1 MNPINKSFSDDLTN
15 ILKYIE
21 TTLVNEFPSKNI
33 VSEYFIVGVLEN
45 KNCLAYAALED
56 CLMTEII
63 KSIVDEYSYYLSQNP
78 TPLNQFDIPRF
89 SENFNEYIIQAN
101 VERVKHNHEKVN
113 TLHMIL
119 SMLFLDG
126 KIKEMFGKVGLTYDM
141 FESYIMNNNLVEE
154 NETKPKQ
161 LPAKVNKN
169 ISSSQI
175 LKTRKIQKNT
185 LIETY
190 SQNLNEL
197 ASKGKIDK
205 IVGREKEIGQMFNIL
220 GRRNKNNL
228 ILVGNGGVGKCL
240 GKGTKILM
248 YDGTFKN
255 VENINI
261 GDKLMGVDSTPRTVL
276 DLGHGY
282 DNMYRIKQTNGNDYR
297 VNSEHILSLKCT
309 QQYGKKWYN
318 KGDIVN
324 LSIKEYL
331 SLNKTKK
338 SKLMGWKPS
347 IIEFNKQIDLPIDA
361 YFLGLWLGD
370 GDKAYSSITNIDNE
384 IIDYIYDFAKS
395 YGYNVTK
402 NGITYDI
409 NHGKGYSIL
418 DKDTNI
424 EYQSIKEFCK
434 LNFIPEKYF
443 NESYV
448 KNHTTRLKINI
459 EKINGKDNKI
469 LNVLR
474 DLDVI
479 NNKHIPF
486 IYKTSSAE
494 NRLKLLAG
502 LIDSD
507 GNLTHDKKGYEITQK
522 IENIIDDIIY
532 IAHSLGIKTGKKRI
546 KTINGI
552 SYYRIHLYGPIL
564 NHLPLKLNRKRV
576 TPSTPNKD
584 ILCSGVEV
592 IEDGFDEYFGF
603 EIDGDKLFMLEDFTV
618 THNTAICRHLANL
631 IVEKKA
637 PVAYHKKK
645 IVQMDIS
652 AMIAGANFRGMFE
665 ERLKGFL
672 EEVKNDKN
680 YIIFIDDIH
689 NALSE
694 KNQAGDVN
702 VASMLNNILIDGD
715 IQVIGTT
722 NFKDYKN
729 TIENNSS
736 LSRRFQKI
744 VIEPSSINESITI
757 LNGCKEYYETYHN
770 VKYTDEAIKS
780 CVLLANRYIS
790 DRNLPDSAIDLLDES
805 ASRVVLKIKDTPEI
819 TNVKEELLK
828 IKGEKRQILSNET
841 YEGIS
846 ALNAKENTLKI
857 KLSLLEKNNRY
868 NTEQRTVYDNDVC
881 ELVSEKTSIPIT
893 KLSTTEKS
901 SLKNI
906 NNILKSSIIGQDD
919 AIDKIC
925 QVVKRNR
932 IGLSNKNKPIVMFLG
947 GPTGVGKTLIAKK
960 LSKEVFGDEKYLVRL
975 DMSEYAEKSS
985 ITKLIG
991 SAPGYI
997 GYDNGG
1003 QLTEIIKNKKYC
1015 VLLLDEIEKANQEI
1029 YNVFLQ
1035 LFDEGCLTDNTGA
1048 KIDFKNVIILLTSNT
1063 GAKQVSDFG
1072 GGLGLVRNE
1081 QVNTKTIIQKE
1092 LKKKF
1097 PPEFIN
1103 RIDDIIYFNKL
1114 TDDNIKDIIRL
1125 ELHNLDN
1132 RLVEVGFSLEE
1143 AFYQE
1148 EFINFLFDKIKD
1160 QSEYGA
1166 RPVLRIIQETLENP
1180 ITDLMLDMDD
1190 EEMNKDGL
1198 TMLKIET
1205 FMK

>member
-21 TTLVNEFPSKNI
+21 TTLINEFPSKNI
-33 VSEYFIVGVLEN
+33 VSEYFIVGVLKN
-45 KNCLAYAALED
+45 KNCLAYVALEE

-63 KSIVDEYSYYLSQNP
+63 KSIVDEHSYYLSQNP

-119 SMLFLDG
+119 SMLFIDG
-126 KIKEMFGKVGLTYDM
+126 KIKEMFSKVGLTYDM
-141 FESYIMNNNLVEE
+141 FENYIMNNNLVEE
-154 NETKPKQ
+154 VETKPKQ
-161 LPAKVNKN
+161 LPAKVKS

-175 LKTRKIQKNT
+175 LKARKAQKTT
-185 LIETY
+185 LIDTY
-190 SQNLNEL
+190 SQNLNDL

-205 IVGREKEIGQMFNIL
+205 IVGREKEIEQMFNIL

-228 ILVGNGGVGKCL
+228 ILVGNGGVGK
-240 GKGTKILM
+240 
-248 YDGTFKN
+248 
-255 VENINI
+255 
-261 GDKLMGVDSTPRTVL
+261 
-276 DLGHGY
+276 
-282 DNMYRIKQTNGNDYR
+282 
-297 VNSEHILSLKCT
+297 
-309 QQYGKKWYN
+309 
-318 KGDIVN
+318 
-324 LSIKEYL
+324 
-331 SLNKTKK
+331 
-338 SKLMGWKPS
+338 
-347 IIEFNKQIDLPIDA
+347 
-361 YFLGLWLGD
+361 
-370 GDKAYSSITNIDNE
+370 
-384 IIDYIYDFAKS
+384 
-395 YGYNVTK
+395 
-402 NGITYDI
+402 
-409 NHGKGYSIL
+409 
-418 DKDTNI
+418 
-424 EYQSIKEFCK
+424 
-434 LNFIPEKYF
+434 
-443 NESYV
+443 
-448 KNHTTRLKINI
+448 
-459 EKINGKDNKI
+459 
-469 LNVLR
+469 
-474 DLDVI
+474 
-479 NNKHIPF
+479 
-486 IYKTSSAE
+486 
-494 NRLKLLAG
+494 
-502 LIDSD
+502 
-507 GNLTHDKKGYEITQK
+507 
-522 IENIIDDIIY
+522 
-532 IAHSLGIKTGKKRI
+532 
-546 KTINGI
+546 
-552 SYYRIHLYGPIL
+552 
-564 NHLPLKLNRKRV
+564 
-576 TPSTPNKD
+576 
-584 ILCSGVEV
+584 
-592 IEDGFDEYFGF
+592 
-603 EIDGDKLFMLEDFTV
+603 
-618 THNTAICRHLANL
+618 TAICRHLANL

-702 VASMLNNILIDGD
+702 VASMLNNVLIDGD

-770 VKYTDEAIKS
+770 VKYTNEAIKS

-819 TNVKEELLK
+819 TNIKEELLR
-828 IKGEKRQILSNET
+828 IKNEKRKILSNET

-846 ALNAKENTLKI
+846 DLNAKENTLKI

-906 NNILKSSIIGQDD
+906 NEILKSSIIGQDD

-932 IGLSNKNKPIVMFLG
+932 VGLSNKNKPIVMFLG

-991 SAPGYI
+991 SAPGYV

-1132 RLVEVGFSLEE
+1132 RLIEIGFSLENE
-1143 AFYQE
+1143 FYNE
-1148 EFINFLFDKIKD
+1148 TFVNFLFDKIKD

-1166 RPVLRIIQETLENP
+1166 RPVLRIIQEFLENP

-1190 EEMNKDGL
+1190 DEVNGDNVII
-1198 TMLKIET
+1198 LKTENFI
-1205 FMK
+1205 K

>member
-21 TTLVNEFPSKNI
+21 TTLINEFPSKNI

-45 KNCLAYAALED
+45 ENCLAYAALEE

-119 SMLFLDG
+119 SMLFIDG

-141 FESYIMNNNLVEE
+141 FENYIMNNNLVEE
-154 NETKPKQ
+154 VETKPKQ
-161 LPAKVNKN
+161 LPSKVKS

-175 LKTRKIQKNT
+175 LKARKAQKTT
-185 LIETY
+185 LIDTY
-190 SQNLNEL
+190 SQNLNDL

-228 ILVGNGGVGKCL
+228 ILVGNGGVGK
-240 GKGTKILM
+240 
-248 YDGTFKN
+248 
-255 VENINI
+255 
-261 GDKLMGVDSTPRTVL
+261 
-276 DLGHGY
+276 
-282 DNMYRIKQTNGNDYR
+282 
-297 VNSEHILSLKCT
+297 
-309 QQYGKKWYN
+309 
-318 KGDIVN
+318 
-324 LSIKEYL
+324 
-331 SLNKTKK
+331 
-338 SKLMGWKPS
+338 
-347 IIEFNKQIDLPIDA
+347 
-361 YFLGLWLGD
+361 
-370 GDKAYSSITNIDNE
+370 
-384 IIDYIYDFAKS
+384 
-395 YGYNVTK
+395 
-402 NGITYDI
+402 
-409 NHGKGYSIL
+409 
-418 DKDTNI
+418 
-424 EYQSIKEFCK
+424 
-434 LNFIPEKYF
+434 
-443 NESYV
+443 
-448 KNHTTRLKINI
+448 
-459 EKINGKDNKI
+459 
-469 LNVLR
+469 
-474 DLDVI
+474 
-479 NNKHIPF
+479 
-486 IYKTSSAE
+486 
-494 NRLKLLAG
+494 
-502 LIDSD
+502 
-507 GNLTHDKKGYEITQK
+507 
-522 IENIIDDIIY
+522 
-532 IAHSLGIKTGKKRI
+532 
-546 KTINGI
+546 
-552 SYYRIHLYGPIL
+552 
-564 NHLPLKLNRKRV
+564 
-576 TPSTPNKD
+576 
-584 ILCSGVEV
+584 
-592 IEDGFDEYFGF
+592 
-603 EIDGDKLFMLEDFTV
+603 
-618 THNTAICRHLANL
+618 TAICRHLANL

-702 VASMLNNILIDGD
+702 VASMLNNVLIDGD

-770 VKYTDEAIKS
+770 VKYTNEAIKS

-819 TNVKEELLK
+819 TNIKEELLR
-828 IKGEKRQILSNET
+828 IKDEKRKILSNET

-846 ALNAKENTLKI
+846 DLNAKENTLKI

-906 NNILKSSIIGQDD
+906 NEILKSSIIGQDD

-932 IGLSNKNKPIVMFLG
+932 VGLSNKNKPIVMFLG

-991 SAPGYI
+991 SAPGYV

-1132 RLVEVGFSLEE
+1132 RLIEIGFSLENE
-1143 AFYQE
+1143 FYNE
-1148 EFINFLFDKIKD
+1148 TFVNFLFDKIKD

-1166 RPVLRIIQETLENP
+1166 RPVLRIIQEFLENP

-1190 EEMNKDGL
+1190 DEVNGDNVII
-1198 TMLKIET
+1198 LKTENFI
-1205 FMK
+1205 K

>member
-21 TTLVNEFPSKNI
+21 TTLINEFPSKNI

-45 KNCLAYAALED
+45 KNCLAYIALED

-63 KSIVDEYSYYLSQNP
+63 KGIVDEYSYYLSQNP
-78 TPLNQFDIPRF
+78 TPLKYFDRPKF

-119 SMLFLDG
+119 SMLFIDG

-141 FESYIMNNNLVEE
+141 FENYIMNNNLVEE
-154 NETKPKQ
+154 TETKPKQ
-161 LPAKVNKN
+161 VQSKVKS

-175 LKTRKIQKNT
+175 LKTRKTQKTT
-185 LIETY
+185 LIDIY
-190 SQNLNEL
+190 SRNLNDL

-205 IVGREKEIGQMFNIL
+205 IVGREKEFRQMFNIL
-220 GRRNKNNL
+220 GRRKKNNL
-228 ILVGNGGVGKCL
+228 ILVGNGGVGK
-240 GKGTKILM
+240 T
-248 YDGTFKN
+248 
-255 VENINI
+255 
-261 GDKLMGVDSTPRTVL
+261 
-276 DLGHGY
+276 
-282 DNMYRIKQTNGNDYR
+282 
-297 VNSEHILSLKCT
+297 
-309 QQYGKKWYN
+309 
-318 KGDIVN
+318 
-324 LSIKEYL
+324 SIC
-331 SLNKTKK
+331 
-338 SKLMGWKPS
+338 
-347 IIEFNKQIDLPIDA
+347 
-361 YFLGLWLGD
+361 
-370 GDKAYSSITNIDNE
+370 
-384 IIDYIYDFAKS
+384 
-395 YGYNVTK
+395 
-402 NGITYDI
+402 
-409 NHGKGYSIL
+409 H
-418 DKDTNI
+418 
-424 EYQSIKEFCK
+424 
-434 LNFIPEKYF
+434 
-443 NESYV
+443 
-448 KNHTTRLKINI
+448 
-459 EKINGKDNKI
+459 
-469 LNVLR
+469 
-474 DLDVI
+474 
-479 NNKHIPF
+479 
-486 IYKTSSAE
+486 
-494 NRLKLLAG
+494 
-502 LIDSD
+502 
-507 GNLTHDKKGYEITQK
+507 
-522 IENIIDDIIY
+522 
-532 IAHSLGIKTGKKRI
+532 
-546 KTINGI
+546 
-552 SYYRIHLYGPIL
+552 
-564 NHLPLKLNRKRV
+564 
-576 TPSTPNKD
+576 
-584 ILCSGVEV
+584 
-592 IEDGFDEYFGF
+592 
-603 EIDGDKLFMLEDFTV
+603 
-618 THNTAICRHLANL
+618 HLANL

-637 PVAYHKKK
+637 PAAYHKKK
-645 IVQMDIS
+645 IIQMDIS
-652 AMIAGANFRGMFE
+652 SMIAGANFRGMFE

-672 EEVKNDKN
+672 DEVKNDKN

-689 NALSE
+689 NALSD
-694 KNQAGDVN
+694 KSQAGDVN

-736 LSRRFQKI
+736 LSRRFQKV
-744 VIEPSSINESITI
+744 VIEPSTVSESIEI
-757 LNGCKEYYETYHN
+757 LNACKEYYEIYHN
-770 VKYTDEAIKS
+770 VKYTNEAIKL

-819 TNVKEELLK
+819 TDIKKELLR
-828 IKGEKRQILSNET
+828 IKNEKRKILNNEI
-841 YEGIS
+841 YDGIS
-846 ALNAKENTLKI
+846 DLNAKENTLKI

-906 NNILKSSIIGQDD
+906 NDVLKSGIIGQDD

-932 IGLSNKNKPIVMFLG
+932 VGLSNKNKPIVMFLG
-947 GPTGVGKTLIAKK
+947 GSTGVGKTLIAKK
-960 LSKEVFGDEKYLVRL
+960 LAKEVFGDEKYLVRL

-1072 GGLGLVRNE
+1072 SGLGLVRNE

-1114 TDDNIKDIIRL
+1114 TNDNIKDIIRL
-1125 ELHNLDN
+1125 ELHNLNN
-1132 RLVEVGFSLEE
+1132 RLIEIGFSLENE
-1143 AFYQE
+1143 FYNDT
-1148 EFINFLFDKIKD
+1148 FVNFLFDKIKD

-1166 RPVLRIIQETLENP
+1166 RPVLRIIQEFLENP
-1180 ITDLMLDMDD
+1180 ITDLILDMDD
-1190 EEMNKDGL
+1190 EVNSDDVI
-1198 TMLKIET
+1198 MLKTENFI
-1205 FMK
+1205 K

>member
-21 TTLVNEFPSKNI
+21 TTLINEFPSKNI

-45 KNCLAYAALED
+45 KNCLAYAALEE

-101 VERVKHNHEKVN
+101 VERVKHNHKKVN

-119 SMLFLDG
+119 SMLFIDG
-126 KIKEMFGKVGLTYDM
+126 KIKEMFSKVGLTYDM
-141 FESYIMNNNLVEE
+141 FENYIMNNNLVEE
-154 NETKPKQ
+154 VETKPKQ
-161 LPAKVNKN
+161 LPAKVKS

-175 LKTRKIQKNT
+175 LKARKAQKTT
-185 LIETY
+185 LIDTY
-190 SQNLNEL
+190 SQNLNDL

-228 ILVGNGGVGKCL
+228 ILVGNGGVGK
-240 GKGTKILM
+240 
-248 YDGTFKN
+248 
-255 VENINI
+255 
-261 GDKLMGVDSTPRTVL
+261 
-276 DLGHGY
+276 
-282 DNMYRIKQTNGNDYR
+282 
-297 VNSEHILSLKCT
+297 
-309 QQYGKKWYN
+309 
-318 KGDIVN
+318 
-324 LSIKEYL
+324 
-331 SLNKTKK
+331 
-338 SKLMGWKPS
+338 
-347 IIEFNKQIDLPIDA
+347 
-361 YFLGLWLGD
+361 
-370 GDKAYSSITNIDNE
+370 
-384 IIDYIYDFAKS
+384 
-395 YGYNVTK
+395 
-402 NGITYDI
+402 
-409 NHGKGYSIL
+409 
-418 DKDTNI
+418 
-424 EYQSIKEFCK
+424 
-434 LNFIPEKYF
+434 
-443 NESYV
+443 
-448 KNHTTRLKINI
+448 
-459 EKINGKDNKI
+459 
-469 LNVLR
+469 
-474 DLDVI
+474 
-479 NNKHIPF
+479 
-486 IYKTSSAE
+486 
-494 NRLKLLAG
+494 
-502 LIDSD
+502 
-507 GNLTHDKKGYEITQK
+507 
-522 IENIIDDIIY
+522 
-532 IAHSLGIKTGKKRI
+532 
-546 KTINGI
+546 
-552 SYYRIHLYGPIL
+552 
-564 NHLPLKLNRKRV
+564 
-576 TPSTPNKD
+576 
-584 ILCSGVEV
+584 
-592 IEDGFDEYFGF
+592 
-603 EIDGDKLFMLEDFTV
+603 
-618 THNTAICRHLANL
+618 TAICRHLANL

-702 VASMLNNILIDGD
+702 VASMLNNVLIDGD

-770 VKYTDEAIKS
+770 VKYTNEAIKS

-819 TNVKEELLK
+819 TNIKEELLR
-828 IKGEKRQILSNET
+828 IKDEKRKILSNET

-846 ALNAKENTLKI
+846 DLNAKENTLKI

-906 NNILKSSIIGQDD
+906 NEILKSSIIGQDD

-932 IGLSNKNKPIVMFLG
+932 VGLSNKNKPIVMFLG

-991 SAPGYI
+991 SAPGYV

-1114 TDDNIKDIIRL
+1114 TDDNIKDIICL

-1132 RLVEVGFSLEE
+1132 RLIEIGFSLENE
-1143 AFYQE
+1143 FYNE
-1148 EFINFLFDKIKD
+1148 TFVNFLFDKIKD

-1166 RPVLRIIQETLENP
+1166 RPVLRIIQEFLENP

-1190 EEMNKDGL
+1190 DEVNGDNVII
-1198 TMLKIET
+1198 LKTENFI
-1205 FMK
+1205 K

>member
-1 MNPINKSFSDDLTN
+1 MNPINKSFSDDLIN
-15 ILKYIE
+15 ILKYVE
-21 TTLVNEFPSKNI
+21 TTLINEFPSKNI

-45 KNCLAYAALED
+45 KNCLAYTALED
-56 CLMTEII
+56 CLMAEII

-78 TPLNQFDIPRF
+78 TPLNQSDVPKF
-89 SENFNEYIIQAN
+89 SEKFNEYIIQAN

-126 KIKEMFGKVGLTYDM
+126 KIKEMFGKVGLTYNM
-141 FESYIMNNNLVEE
+141 FESYIMNNSLIEE
-154 NETKPKQ
+154 HETKPKQ
-161 LPAKVNKN
+161 LPSKVSKN

-228 ILVGNGGVGKCL
+228 ILVGKSGVGK
-240 GKGTKILM
+240 T
-248 YDGTFKN
+248 
-255 VENINI
+255 
-261 GDKLMGVDSTPRTVL
+261 
-276 DLGHGY
+276 
-282 DNMYRIKQTNGNDYR
+282 
-297 VNSEHILSLKCT
+297 SLC
-309 QQYGKKWYN
+309 
-318 KGDIVN
+318 
-324 LSIKEYL
+324 
-331 SLNKTKK
+331 K
-338 SKLMGWKPS
+338 S
-347 IIEFNKQIDLPIDA
+347 
-361 YFLGLWLGD
+361 
-370 GDKAYSSITNIDNE
+370 
-384 IIDYIYDFAKS
+384 
-395 YGYNVTK
+395 
-402 NGITYDI
+402 
-409 NHGKGYSIL
+409 
-418 DKDTNI
+418 
-424 EYQSIKEFCK
+424 
-434 LNFIPEKYF
+434 
-443 NESYV
+443 
-448 KNHTTRLKINI
+448 
-459 EKINGKDNKI
+459 
-469 LNVLR
+469 
-474 DLDVI
+474 
-479 NNKHIPF
+479 
-486 IYKTSSAE
+486 
-494 NRLKLLAG
+494 
-502 LIDSD
+502 
-507 GNLTHDKKGYEITQK
+507 
-522 IENIIDDIIY
+522 
-532 IAHSLGIKTGKKRI
+532 
-546 KTINGI
+546 
-552 SYYRIHLYGPIL
+552 
-564 NHLPLKLNRKRV
+564 
-576 TPSTPNKD
+576 
-584 ILCSGVEV
+584 
-592 IEDGFDEYFGF
+592 
-603 EIDGDKLFMLEDFTV
+603 
-618 THNTAICRHLANL
+618 LANL
-631 IVEKKA
+631 IIEKKA

-645 IVQMDIS
+645 IIQMDIS

-672 EEVKNDKN
+672 EEVKNNKN

-694 KNQAGDVN
+694 KNQVGDVN
-702 VASMLNNILIDGD
+702 VASMLNNVLIDGD

-757 LNGCKEYYETYHN
+757 LNGCKEYYEAYHN
-770 VKYTDEAIKS
+770 VKYTNEAIKS

-819 TNVKEELLK
+819 TNIKEELLR
-828 IKGEKRQILSNET
+828 IKNEKRKILSNET

-846 ALNAKENTLKI
+846 DLNAKENTLKI

-906 NNILKSSIIGQDD
+906 NEILKSSIIGQDD

-932 IGLSNKNKPIVMFLG
+932 VGLSNKNKPIVMFLG

-991 SAPGYI
+991 SAPGYV

-1072 GGLGLVRNE
+1072 SGLGLVRNE

-1132 RLVEVGFSLEE
+1132 RLIEIGFSLEE
-1143 AFYQE
+1143 AFYQD

-1180 ITDLMLDMDD
+1180 ITDLILDMDD
-1190 EEMNKDGL
+1190 NEVNGDNL
-1198 TMLKIET
+1198 IILKTENFI
-1205 FMK
+1205 K

>member
-1 MNPINKSFSDDLTN
+1 MNPINKSFSDDLIN
-15 ILKYIE
+15 ILKYVE
-21 TTLVNEFPSKNI
+21 TTLINEFPSKNI

-45 KNCLAYAALED
+45 KNCLAYTALED

-78 TPLNQFDIPRF
+78 TPLNQSDIPKF
-89 SENFNEYIIQAN
+89 SEKFNEYIIQAN

-126 KIKEMFGKVGLTYDM
+126 KIKEMFGKVGLTYNM
-141 FESYIMNNNLVEE
+141 FESYIMNNSLIEE
-154 NETKPKQ
+154 HETKPKQ
-161 LPAKVNKN
+161 LPSKVSKN

-228 ILVGNGGVGKCL
+228 ILVGKSGVGK
-240 GKGTKILM
+240 T
-248 YDGTFKN
+248 
-255 VENINI
+255 
-261 GDKLMGVDSTPRTVL
+261 
-276 DLGHGY
+276 
-282 DNMYRIKQTNGNDYR
+282 
-297 VNSEHILSLKCT
+297 SLC
-309 QQYGKKWYN
+309 
-318 KGDIVN
+318 
-324 LSIKEYL
+324 
-331 SLNKTKK
+331 K
-338 SKLMGWKPS
+338 S
-347 IIEFNKQIDLPIDA
+347 
-361 YFLGLWLGD
+361 
-370 GDKAYSSITNIDNE
+370 
-384 IIDYIYDFAKS
+384 
-395 YGYNVTK
+395 
-402 NGITYDI
+402 
-409 NHGKGYSIL
+409 
-418 DKDTNI
+418 
-424 EYQSIKEFCK
+424 
-434 LNFIPEKYF
+434 
-443 NESYV
+443 
-448 KNHTTRLKINI
+448 
-459 EKINGKDNKI
+459 
-469 LNVLR
+469 
-474 DLDVI
+474 
-479 NNKHIPF
+479 
-486 IYKTSSAE
+486 
-494 NRLKLLAG
+494 
-502 LIDSD
+502 
-507 GNLTHDKKGYEITQK
+507 
-522 IENIIDDIIY
+522 
-532 IAHSLGIKTGKKRI
+532 
-546 KTINGI
+546 
-552 SYYRIHLYGPIL
+552 
-564 NHLPLKLNRKRV
+564 
-576 TPSTPNKD
+576 
-584 ILCSGVEV
+584 
-592 IEDGFDEYFGF
+592 
-603 EIDGDKLFMLEDFTV
+603 
-618 THNTAICRHLANL
+618 LANL
-631 IVEKKA
+631 IIEKKA

-645 IVQMDIS
+645 IIQMDIS

-672 EEVKNDKN
+672 EEVKNNKN

-702 VASMLNNILIDGD
+702 VASMLNNVLIDGD

-757 LNGCKEYYETYHN
+757 LNGCKEYYEAYHN
-770 VKYTDEAIKS
+770 VKYTNEAIKS

-819 TNVKEELLK
+819 TNIKEELLR
-828 IKGEKRQILSNET
+828 IKNEKRKILSNET

-846 ALNAKENTLKI
+846 DLNAKENTLKI

-906 NNILKSSIIGQDD
+906 NEILKSSIIGQDD

-932 IGLSNKNKPIVMFLG
+932 VGLSNKNKPIVMFLG

-991 SAPGYI
+991 SAPGYV

-1072 GGLGLVRNE
+1072 SGLGLVRNE

-1132 RLVEVGFSLEE
+1132 RLIEIGFSLEE
-1143 AFYQE
+1143 AFYQD

-1180 ITDLMLDMDD
+1180 ITDLILDMDD
-1190 EEMNKDGL
+1190 NEVNGDNL
-1198 TMLKIET
+1198 IILKTENFI
-1205 FMK
+1205 K

>member
-21 TTLVNEFPSKNI
+21 TTLINEFPSKNI

-45 KNCLAYAALED
+45 KNCLAYAALEE

-119 SMLFLDG
+119 SMLFIDG

-141 FESYIMNNNLVEE
+141 FENYIMNNNLVEE
-154 NETKPKQ
+154 VETKPKQ
-161 LPAKVNKN
+161 LPSKVKS

-175 LKTRKIQKNT
+175 LKARKAQKTT
-185 LIETY
+185 LIDTY
-190 SQNLNEL
+190 SQNLNDL

-228 ILVGNGGVGKCL
+228 ILVGNGGVGK
-240 GKGTKILM
+240 
-248 YDGTFKN
+248 
-255 VENINI
+255 
-261 GDKLMGVDSTPRTVL
+261 
-276 DLGHGY
+276 
-282 DNMYRIKQTNGNDYR
+282 
-297 VNSEHILSLKCT
+297 
-309 QQYGKKWYN
+309 
-318 KGDIVN
+318 
-324 LSIKEYL
+324 
-331 SLNKTKK
+331 
-338 SKLMGWKPS
+338 
-347 IIEFNKQIDLPIDA
+347 
-361 YFLGLWLGD
+361 
-370 GDKAYSSITNIDNE
+370 
-384 IIDYIYDFAKS
+384 
-395 YGYNVTK
+395 
-402 NGITYDI
+402 
-409 NHGKGYSIL
+409 
-418 DKDTNI
+418 
-424 EYQSIKEFCK
+424 
-434 LNFIPEKYF
+434 
-443 NESYV
+443 
-448 KNHTTRLKINI
+448 
-459 EKINGKDNKI
+459 
-469 LNVLR
+469 
-474 DLDVI
+474 
-479 NNKHIPF
+479 
-486 IYKTSSAE
+486 
-494 NRLKLLAG
+494 
-502 LIDSD
+502 
-507 GNLTHDKKGYEITQK
+507 
-522 IENIIDDIIY
+522 
-532 IAHSLGIKTGKKRI
+532 
-546 KTINGI
+546 
-552 SYYRIHLYGPIL
+552 
-564 NHLPLKLNRKRV
+564 
-576 TPSTPNKD
+576 
-584 ILCSGVEV
+584 
-592 IEDGFDEYFGF
+592 
-603 EIDGDKLFMLEDFTV
+603 
-618 THNTAICRHLANL
+618 TAICRHLANL

-680 YIIFIDDIH
+680 YVIFIDDIH
-689 NALSE
+689 NALGE

-702 VASMLNNILIDGD
+702 VASMLNNVLIDGD

-770 VKYTDEAIKS
+770 VKYTNEAIKS

-819 TNVKEELLK
+819 TNIKEELLR
-828 IKGEKRQILSNET
+828 IKDEKRKILSNET

-846 ALNAKENTLKI
+846 DLNAKENTLKI

-906 NNILKSSIIGQDD
+906 NEILKSSIIGQDD

-932 IGLSNKNKPIVMFLG
+932 VGLSNKNKPIVMFLG

-991 SAPGYI
+991 SAPGYV

-1132 RLVEVGFSLEE
+1132 RLIEIGFSLENE
-1143 AFYQE
+1143 FYNE
-1148 EFINFLFDKIKD
+1148 TFVNFLFDKIKD

-1166 RPVLRIIQETLENP
+1166 RPVLRIIQEFLENP

-1190 EEMNKDGL
+1190 DEVNGDNV
-1198 TMLKIET
+1198 TILKTENFI
-1205 FMK
+1205 K

>member
-21 TTLVNEFPSKNI
+21 TTLINEFPSKNI

-45 KNCLAYAALED
+45 KNCLAYTALEE

-78 TPLNQFDIPRF
+78 TPLNQFDVPRF
-89 SENFNEYIIQAN
+89 SEKFNEYIIQAN

-119 SMLFLDG
+119 SMLFIDG

-141 FESYIMNNNLVEE
+141 FENYIMNNNLVEE
-154 NETKPKQ
+154 VETKPKQ
-161 LPAKVNKN
+161 LPAKVKS

-175 LKTRKIQKNT
+175 LKTRKAQKTT
-185 LIETY
+185 LIDTY
-190 SQNLNEL
+190 SQNLNDL

-228 ILVGNGGVGKCL
+228 ILVGNGGVGK
-240 GKGTKILM
+240 
-248 YDGTFKN
+248 
-255 VENINI
+255 
-261 GDKLMGVDSTPRTVL
+261 
-276 DLGHGY
+276 
-282 DNMYRIKQTNGNDYR
+282 
-297 VNSEHILSLKCT
+297 
-309 QQYGKKWYN
+309 
-318 KGDIVN
+318 
-324 LSIKEYL
+324 
-331 SLNKTKK
+331 
-338 SKLMGWKPS
+338 
-347 IIEFNKQIDLPIDA
+347 
-361 YFLGLWLGD
+361 
-370 GDKAYSSITNIDNE
+370 
-384 IIDYIYDFAKS
+384 
-395 YGYNVTK
+395 
-402 NGITYDI
+402 
-409 NHGKGYSIL
+409 
-418 DKDTNI
+418 
-424 EYQSIKEFCK
+424 
-434 LNFIPEKYF
+434 
-443 NESYV
+443 
-448 KNHTTRLKINI
+448 
-459 EKINGKDNKI
+459 
-469 LNVLR
+469 
-474 DLDVI
+474 
-479 NNKHIPF
+479 
-486 IYKTSSAE
+486 
-494 NRLKLLAG
+494 
-502 LIDSD
+502 
-507 GNLTHDKKGYEITQK
+507 
-522 IENIIDDIIY
+522 
-532 IAHSLGIKTGKKRI
+532 
-546 KTINGI
+546 
-552 SYYRIHLYGPIL
+552 
-564 NHLPLKLNRKRV
+564 
-576 TPSTPNKD
+576 
-584 ILCSGVEV
+584 
-592 IEDGFDEYFGF
+592 
-603 EIDGDKLFMLEDFTV
+603 
-618 THNTAICRHLANL
+618 TAICRYLANL
-631 IVEKKA
+631 IVEKKT

-702 VASMLNNILIDGD
+702 VASMLNNVLIDGD

-770 VKYTDEAIKS
+770 VKYTNEAIKS

-805 ASRVVLKIKDTPEI
+805 ASMVVLKIKDTPEI
-819 TNVKEELLK
+819 TNIKEELLR
-828 IKGEKRQILSNET
+828 IKDEKRKILSNET

-846 ALNAKENTLKI
+846 DLNAKENTLKI

-868 NTEQRTVYDNDVC
+868 NTEQRTVYDNDIC

-906 NNILKSSIIGQDD
+906 NDVLKSSIIGQDD

-932 IGLSNKNKPIVMFLG
+932 VGLSNKNKPIVMFLG

-991 SAPGYI
+991 SAPGYV

-1132 RLVEVGFSLEE
+1132 RLIEVGFSLENE
-1143 AFYQE
+1143 FYNE
-1148 EFINFLFDKIKD
+1148 TFVNFLFDKIKD

-1166 RPVLRIIQETLENP
+1166 RPVLRIIQEFLENP

-1190 EEMNKDGL
+1190 EVNSDDVII
-1198 TMLKIET
+1198 LKTENFI
-1205 FMK
+1205 K

>member
-21 TTLVNEFPSKNI
+21 TTLINEFPSKNI

-45 KNCLAYAALED
+45 KNCLAYAALEE

-63 KSIVDEYSYYLSQNP
+63 KNIVDEYSYYLSQNP

-89 SENFNEYIIQAN
+89 SENFNKYIIQAN

-119 SMLFLDG
+119 SMLFIDG

-141 FESYIMNNNLVEE
+141 FENYIMNNNLVEE
-154 NETKPKQ
+154 VETKPKQ
-161 LPAKVNKN
+161 LPSKVKS

-175 LKTRKIQKNT
+175 LKARKAQKTT
-185 LIETY
+185 LIDTY
-190 SQNLNEL
+190 SQNLNDL

-228 ILVGNGGVGKCL
+228 ILVGNGGVGK
-240 GKGTKILM
+240 
-248 YDGTFKN
+248 
-255 VENINI
+255 
-261 GDKLMGVDSTPRTVL
+261 
-276 DLGHGY
+276 
-282 DNMYRIKQTNGNDYR
+282 
-297 VNSEHILSLKCT
+297 
-309 QQYGKKWYN
+309 
-318 KGDIVN
+318 
-324 LSIKEYL
+324 
-331 SLNKTKK
+331 
-338 SKLMGWKPS
+338 
-347 IIEFNKQIDLPIDA
+347 
-361 YFLGLWLGD
+361 
-370 GDKAYSSITNIDNE
+370 
-384 IIDYIYDFAKS
+384 
-395 YGYNVTK
+395 
-402 NGITYDI
+402 
-409 NHGKGYSIL
+409 
-418 DKDTNI
+418 
-424 EYQSIKEFCK
+424 
-434 LNFIPEKYF
+434 
-443 NESYV
+443 
-448 KNHTTRLKINI
+448 
-459 EKINGKDNKI
+459 
-469 LNVLR
+469 
-474 DLDVI
+474 
-479 NNKHIPF
+479 
-486 IYKTSSAE
+486 
-494 NRLKLLAG
+494 
-502 LIDSD
+502 
-507 GNLTHDKKGYEITQK
+507 
-522 IENIIDDIIY
+522 
-532 IAHSLGIKTGKKRI
+532 
-546 KTINGI
+546 
-552 SYYRIHLYGPIL
+552 
-564 NHLPLKLNRKRV
+564 
-576 TPSTPNKD
+576 
-584 ILCSGVEV
+584 
-592 IEDGFDEYFGF
+592 
-603 EIDGDKLFMLEDFTV
+603 
-618 THNTAICRHLANL
+618 TAICRHLANL

-689 NALSE
+689 NALGE

-702 VASMLNNILIDGD
+702 VASMLNNVLIDGD

-770 VKYTDEAIKS
+770 VKYTNEAIKS

-819 TNVKEELLK
+819 TNIKEELLR
-828 IKGEKRQILSNET
+828 IKDEKRKILSNET

-846 ALNAKENTLKI
+846 DLNAKENTLKI

-906 NNILKSSIIGQDD
+906 NEILKSSIIGQDD

-932 IGLSNKNKPIVMFLG
+932 VGLSNKNKPIVMFLG

-991 SAPGYI
+991 SAPGYV

-1132 RLVEVGFSLEE
+1132 RLIEIGFSLENE
-1143 AFYQE
+1143 FYNE
-1148 EFINFLFDKIKD
+1148 TFVNFLFDKIKD

-1166 RPVLRIIQETLENP
+1166 RPVLRIIQEFLENP

-1190 EEMNKDGL
+1190 DEVNGDNV
-1198 TMLKIET
+1198 TILKTENFI
-1205 FMK
+1205 K

>member
-63 KSIVDEYSYYLSQNP
+63 KSIVDEYSYYLNQNP

-228 ILVGNGGVGKCL
+228 ILVGNGGVGK
-240 GKGTKILM
+240 
-248 YDGTFKN
+248 
-255 VENINI
+255 
-261 GDKLMGVDSTPRTVL
+261 
-276 DLGHGY
+276 
-282 DNMYRIKQTNGNDYR
+282 
-297 VNSEHILSLKCT
+297 
-309 QQYGKKWYN
+309 
-318 KGDIVN
+318 
-324 LSIKEYL
+324 
-331 SLNKTKK
+331 
-338 SKLMGWKPS
+338 
-347 IIEFNKQIDLPIDA
+347 
-361 YFLGLWLGD
+361 
-370 GDKAYSSITNIDNE
+370 
-384 IIDYIYDFAKS
+384 
-395 YGYNVTK
+395 
-402 NGITYDI
+402 
-409 NHGKGYSIL
+409 
-418 DKDTNI
+418 
-424 EYQSIKEFCK
+424 
-434 LNFIPEKYF
+434 
-443 NESYV
+443 
-448 KNHTTRLKINI
+448 
-459 EKINGKDNKI
+459 
-469 LNVLR
+469 
-474 DLDVI
+474 
-479 NNKHIPF
+479 
-486 IYKTSSAE
+486 
-494 NRLKLLAG
+494 
-502 LIDSD
+502 
-507 GNLTHDKKGYEITQK
+507 
-522 IENIIDDIIY
+522 
-532 IAHSLGIKTGKKRI
+532 
-546 KTINGI
+546 
-552 SYYRIHLYGPIL
+552 
-564 NHLPLKLNRKRV
+564 
-576 TPSTPNKD
+576 
-584 ILCSGVEV
+584 
-592 IEDGFDEYFGF
+592 
-603 EIDGDKLFMLEDFTV
+603 
-618 THNTAICRHLANL
+618 TAICRHLANL

-770 VKYTDEAIKS
+770 VKYTNEAIKS

-819 TNVKEELLK
+819 TDVKEELLR

-1114 TDDNIKDIIRL
+1114 TDGNIKDIIRL

-1166 RPVLRIIQETLENP
+1166 RPVLRTIQETLENP

-1190 EEMNKDGL
+1190 AEMDKDSL
-1198 TMLKIET
+1198 TMLKVET

>member
-21 TTLVNEFPSKNI
+21 TTLINEFPSKNI
-33 VSEYFIVGVLEN
+33 VSEYFIVGVLKN
-45 KNCLAYAALED
+45 KNCLAYAALEE

-63 KSIVDEYSYYLSQNP
+63 ESIVDEYSYYLSQNP

-119 SMLFLDG
+119 SMLFIDG

-141 FESYIMNNNLVEE
+141 FENYIMNNNLVEE
-154 NETKPKQ
+154 VETKPKQ
-161 LPAKVNKN
+161 LPSKVKS

-175 LKTRKIQKNT
+175 LKARKAQKTT
-185 LIETY
+185 LIDTY
-190 SQNLNEL
+190 SQNLNDL

-228 ILVGNGGVGKCL
+228 ILVGNGGVGK
-240 GKGTKILM
+240 
-248 YDGTFKN
+248 
-255 VENINI
+255 
-261 GDKLMGVDSTPRTVL
+261 
-276 DLGHGY
+276 
-282 DNMYRIKQTNGNDYR
+282 
-297 VNSEHILSLKCT
+297 
-309 QQYGKKWYN
+309 
-318 KGDIVN
+318 
-324 LSIKEYL
+324 
-331 SLNKTKK
+331 
-338 SKLMGWKPS
+338 
-347 IIEFNKQIDLPIDA
+347 
-361 YFLGLWLGD
+361 
-370 GDKAYSSITNIDNE
+370 
-384 IIDYIYDFAKS
+384 
-395 YGYNVTK
+395 
-402 NGITYDI
+402 
-409 NHGKGYSIL
+409 
-418 DKDTNI
+418 
-424 EYQSIKEFCK
+424 
-434 LNFIPEKYF
+434 
-443 NESYV
+443 
-448 KNHTTRLKINI
+448 
-459 EKINGKDNKI
+459 
-469 LNVLR
+469 
-474 DLDVI
+474 
-479 NNKHIPF
+479 
-486 IYKTSSAE
+486 
-494 NRLKLLAG
+494 
-502 LIDSD
+502 
-507 GNLTHDKKGYEITQK
+507 
-522 IENIIDDIIY
+522 
-532 IAHSLGIKTGKKRI
+532 
-546 KTINGI
+546 
-552 SYYRIHLYGPIL
+552 
-564 NHLPLKLNRKRV
+564 
-576 TPSTPNKD
+576 
-584 ILCSGVEV
+584 
-592 IEDGFDEYFGF
+592 
-603 EIDGDKLFMLEDFTV
+603 
-618 THNTAICRHLANL
+618 TAICRHLANL

-689 NALSE
+689 NALGE

-702 VASMLNNILIDGD
+702 VASMLNNVLIDGD

-770 VKYTDEAIKS
+770 VKYTNEAIKS

-819 TNVKEELLK
+819 TNIKEELLR
-828 IKGEKRQILSNET
+828 IKDEKRKILSNET

-846 ALNAKENTLKI
+846 DLNAKENTLKI

-906 NNILKSSIIGQDD
+906 NEILKSSIIGQDD

-932 IGLSNKNKPIVMFLG
+932 VGLSNKNKPIVMFLG

-991 SAPGYI
+991 SAPGYV

-1132 RLVEVGFSLEE
+1132 RLIEIGFSLENE
-1143 AFYQE
+1143 FYNE
-1148 EFINFLFDKIKD
+1148 TFVNFLFDKIKD

-1166 RPVLRIIQETLENP
+1166 RPVLRIIQEFLENP

-1190 EEMNKDGL
+1190 DEVNGDNV
-1198 TMLKIET
+1198 TILKTENFI
-1205 FMK
+1205 K